1 MLSVREEIPCKLLS
15 AENHSM
21 EYFYVEVNLR
31 KTKWLL
37 CCSYHPIRCKTD
49 FHLENVNQLYI
60 HHIMKNFIIMGD
72 FNVEANDIAISLFSD
87 TYDLKNL
94 IK

>member
-1 MLSVREEIPCKLLS
+1 MLSVREDIPCKLLS
-15 AENHSM
+15 VENHSM
-21 EYFYVEVNLR
+21 EYFNLR

-37 CCSYHPIRCKTD
+37 CYSYHPIRCKID

-60 HHIMKNFIIMGD
+60 HHIMKNVIVIGD
-72 FNVEANDIAISLFSD
+72 FNVEANDIAISLFSN
-87 TYDLKNL
+87 TYDLKSL